1 MPYSNHSGA
10 LTASDDLAP
19 SLSLH
24 NFTTSSS
31 TNNFR
36 PDENLVDKMELLALP
51 DEILLFI
58 IKETIPEQFED
69 FALSCKTIYRLGT
82 QYLSRHNELRK
93 EYKNFTSTLRR
104 PCTSPFNLLLEIADT
119 PTISRYIVYADFRE
133 YHPTHVLRKHDLLSS
148 LLKLLEESSYL
159 KRIGG
164 DPFVIHQVFRT
175 GNYRNERLPINQ
187 AALLNYIVHKA
198 NNPRNSSSSLS
209 KLTTILPSGAPNRLQ
224 TSMMIT
230 TLYPFI
236 SIKSMQNFYAGSSVA
251 IQGFLG
257 DHDTSGVENA
267 DTFGRS
273 LELVESHN
281 SPMMVADL
289 EIFLSRLPRLRSLKL
304 IHIYFAGFRD
314 SAAIMGVV
322 EKSTFETLET
332 LTFMMCPT
340 SVAVTSMKR
349 FKRLRKLEI
358 NINVLLG
365 LLHVSGC
372 ERRLHHCHDISHLG
386 DLLPSSIETFTLLVD
401 DLTERSNDLEILF
414 ENVAAERSQK
424 LPNLKEI
431 SIRSGLPELL
441 ERSIL
446 SPNFSRDHPN
456 TSPRSDYSD
465 IELIIHSEP
474 LIYEGGLYHEG
485 MAAWM
490 GSLQEFG
497 TSVKVNTEVVL
508 ERGAQKVFMDDSEDV
523 VMTED
528 GSMILRS

>member
-1 MPYSNHSGA
+1 
-10 LTASDDLAP
+10 
-19 SLSLH
+19 
-24 NFTTSSS
+24 
-31 TNNFR
+31 
-36 PDENLVDKMELLALP
+36 MELLSLP

-69 FALSCKTIYRLGT
+69 FVLSCKTIYRLGT
-82 QYLSRHNELRK
+82 QYLSRHNELRR
-93 EYKNFTSTLRR
+93 EYRNFTSTLRR
-104 PCTSPFNLLLEIADT
+104 PCTSPFNLLLQIADT
-119 PTISRYIVYADFRE
+119 PIISRYIVYADFRE
-133 YHPTHVLRKHDLLSS
+133 YHPNHVLRKHDLLSS
-148 LLKLLEESSYL
+148 LLELLEESSYL

-164 DPFVIHQVFRT
+164 DPFRIYQVFRT
-175 GNYRNERLPINQ
+175 GNYRNELAILILLTLLPNVTELSLPLEWGTILVAKGLPINQ
-187 AALLNYIVHKA
+187 VALLNDIVKKA
-198 NNPRNSSSSLS
+198 NNLRNFSSSLS
-209 KLTTILPSGAPNRLQ
+209 KLTTILPSGGPNRLQ

-230 TLYPFI
+230 TLYPFL
-236 SIKSMQNFYAGSSVA
+236 SLESMRNFYAGSSVA
-251 IQGFLG
+251 IQGFFG
-257 DHDTSGVENA
+257 DYDTSGVENA

-273 LELVESHN
+273 LEVVESHN

-314 SAAIMGVV
+314 SAAIMGAV

-332 LTFMMCPT
+332 LTFMMRPT
-340 SVAVTSMKR
+340 SMAITSMKK
-349 FKRLRKLEI
+349 FKKLRKLEM

-372 ERRLHHCHDISHLG
+372 ERRLHHCHDIAHLG

-446 SPNFSRDHPN
+446 SPKFSRDHRNP
-456 TSPRSDYSD
+456 SPRSDYSAN
-465 IELIIHSEP
+465 ELIIHSEP
-474 LIYEGGLYHEG
+474 LMYEGGLYHEG

-490 GSLQEFG
+490 GSLQELG

-508 ERGAQKVFMDDSEDV
+508 ERSAQEVFMEDSEDV
-523 VMTED
+523 EMTED
-528 GSMILRS
+528 